1 MRKLGITMAA
11 ILMVALTYAQTSNW
25 GFDQSHSNVRFAVSH
40 MVISEVEGNFST
52 YEGSVSTTKSD
63 FSDASVN
70 FTINVSS
77 IYTDDEK
84 RDEHLRGADFFDV
97 EKNPNITFK
106 STSIKKVS
114 ENKYKI
120 TGNFTML
127 GVTKEITLDAKYG
140 GTINDPWGNTKAGIK
155 VTGTINRTDWG
166 LKYNS
171 KMDTGG
177 LMIGED
183 VDIVC
188 NFELIKL
195 K

>member
-1 MRKLGITMAA
+1 MRKLGTTMVA
-11 ILMVALTYAQTSNW
+11 ILMVAFAYAQTTDW

-40 MVISEVEGNFST
+40 MVISEVEGNFGS

-63 FSDASVN
+63 FSDASVK
-70 FTINVSS
+70 FTIDVSS
-77 IYTDDEK
+77 IDTDDEK
-84 RDEHLRGADFFDV
+84 RDDHLRGADFFDV
-97 EKNPNITFK
+97 KKNANITFQ
-106 STSIKKVS
+106 STSMKKVS
-114 ENKYKI
+114 ENKYKV

-171 KMDTGG
+171 KLDTGG

-195 K
+195 Q